1 MSSFTVISDV
11 DVAVDGYGF
20 VGFWTAYD
28 KAGIVVAKGRCTV
41 VALTKEAALA
51 AAKRDATTT
60 IAALERHPST

>member
-28 KAGIVVAKGRCTV
+28 EAGIVVAKGRCTV
-41 VALTKEAALA
+41 VALTKEAALTA
-51 AAKRDATTT
+51 AERDATTT